1 MKSHALGDIPRLEE
15 RASGL
20 RHLRWAR
27 EILATLEAHH
37 EHDPRLLTGDRD
49 LVLAACVELR
59 EQVGHLSA
67 AVKAYRDFLERERV
81 RFRGMVRVGRYL
93 SATAEDADE
102 RAEADAIEGGFA
114 QAFRA
119 MDARERRPRKQA
131 LRSAIQ
137 ALRAALEAMDETL
150 AKPLG
155 AAFVASLYPDL
166 AAGGTFVADEGDE
179 DDDATARALH

>member
-1 MKSHALGDIPRLEE
+1 MLRLDE

-37 EHDPRLLTGDRD
+37 EHDPRLLPGARN
-49 LVLAACVELR
+49 LVLAASVELR
-59 EQVGHLSA
+59 EQVNHLSA

-81 RFRGMVRVGRYL
+81 RFRGMERVGRYL
-93 SATAEDADE
+93 SATAEGADE
-102 RAEADAIEGGFA
+102 RAEAEAIEGGFA

-131 LRSAIQ
+131 LRAAIR
-137 ALRAALEAMDETL
+137 ALRGRSRRWTRRSRS
-150 AKPLG
+150 PW
-155 AAFVASLYPDL
+155 ASPSSRACTRIL
-166 AAGGTFVADEGDE
+166 AAGGTIVADEGDE
-179 DDDATARALH
+179 DDDATARLLP

>member
-1 MKSHALGDIPRLEE
+1 
-15 RASGL
+15 
-20 RHLRWAR
+20 
-27 EILATLEAHH
+27 
-37 EHDPRLLTGDRD
+37 
-49 LVLAACVELR
+49 
-59 EQVGHLSA
+59 
-67 AVKAYRDFLERERV
+67 
-81 RFRGMVRVGRYL
+81 MVRVGRYL
-93 SATAEDADE
+93 STTAENADE

-137 ALRAALEAMDETL
+137 ALRTALEAMDKTL